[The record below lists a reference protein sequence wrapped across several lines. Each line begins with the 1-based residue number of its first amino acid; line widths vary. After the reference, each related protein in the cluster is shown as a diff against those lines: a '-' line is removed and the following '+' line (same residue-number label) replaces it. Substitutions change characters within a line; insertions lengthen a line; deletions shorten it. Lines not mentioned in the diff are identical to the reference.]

1 MTYNIKS
8 IMPLD
13 FVEILNYT
21 FWNNSFK
28 NYLIALG
35 VFVLSIIVL
44 RLFKYVI
51 VKRLKSL
58 MDHTRTKFDDL
69 IINVIDSIG
78 WPLYLLLALYFSCRF
93 IWLPELLEKVI
104 YCLFLISVVYYL
116 VKGFQRI
123 INYLFE
129 RLIKREEENQGKEF
143 DPSVIHLLNK
153 IAKIVLWLVAV
164 IIILQNLGYNISTL
178 VAGLGI
184 GGIAIAFAIQNILG
198 DIFSSFSIYLD
209 KPFQVGDFIIVG
221 DDTGVVKK
229 IGIKSTRIQTLQG
242 EELVVSNKELTETR
256 VHNYKKMEKRRIV
269 FAFGVLYETPTEK
282 LKKIPILIKD
292 IIDKVEL
299 AEIDR
304 VHFKSFGD
312 FSLNFEA
319 VYYLNSSDYNQY
331 MDTQQE
337 INLAIKE
344 QFEKEGIVFAYPTQ
358 TIFVN
363 KEKDIRNL
371 FNGTPKQNEK

>member
-1 MTYNIKS
+1 MS
-8 IMPLD
+8 LD
-13 FVEILNYT
+13 FGEILNYT
-21 FWNNSFK
+21 FWNNSVRE
-28 NYLIALG
+28 YLIVFG

-44 RLFKYVI
+44 KFFKYVI
-51 VKRLKSL
+51 VKKLKAL
-58 MDHTRTKFDDL
+58 IDHTRTELDDL
-69 IINVIDSIG
+69 IINVIDSLG
-78 WPLYLLLALYFSCRF
+78 WPLYLLLALYLGCQF
-93 IWLPELLEKVI
+93 IQLPELLEKAI
-104 YCLFLISVVYYL
+104 YYLFLISVVYYL

-123 INYLFE
+123 INYVFE
-129 RLIKREEENQGKEF
+129 RFIKREEEKQGKEF
-143 DPSVIHLLNK
+143 DPSVIRLLNK
-153 IAKIVLWLVAV
+153 IAKIVLWLVAI

-184 GGIAIAFAIQNILG
+184 GGIAIAFALQNILG

-209 KPFQVGDFIIVG
+209 KPFQVGDFIIVSN
-221 DDTGVVKK
+221 DMGVVKK

-269 FAFGVLYETPTEK
+269 FTFGVLYETPTEK
-282 LKKIPILIKD
+282 IKKIPALIKD
-292 IIDKVEL
+292 IIDKVDL

-304 VHFKSFGD
+304 VHFKAFGD
-312 FSLNFEA
+312 FSLNFEV

-344 QFEKEGIVFAYPTQ
+344 QFEKEGIIFAYPTQ
-358 TIFVN
+358 TVFIN
-363 KEKDIRNL
+363 KTE
-371 FNGTPKQNEK
+371 